1 MNEITSFSTM
11 ILHDKRINLGLSCNE
26 YCVADLI
33 DHYSDDGS
41 WCELSRQEIA
51 DMMGISKQ
59 TIIKILSSLL
69 KQELIIINTQKKITS
84 SERWKKIFDSPEEK
98 NEERI
103 YEVEKVSTFMSPWRP
118 AIAFKPFQS

>member
-1 MNEITSFSTM
+1 M

-33 DHYSDDGS
+33 DHYSDGS

-69 KQELIIINTQKKITS
+69 KQELININTQKQLSS